1 MTSSNREP
9 DPEWPIRRDRRAA
22 DRDTTVVTTAR
33 RGGINPIFIALGG
46 LVLILLGVWLF
57 TGNHSADQDKLTGN
71 EIAATNAA
79 AANPAKACASQ
90 STYDSIKRELFR
102 RAAQVRGSD
111 QAAFAQ
117 LAGAAVLRME
127 NPVLE
132 NPDSGDSVLNC
143 SGTLSLDLPPGV
155 AVVGGRTSL
164 TSDVDYRIQRAADD
178 SGNVVVLGN
187 ADAIVTPLATLTRT
201 GSSEA
206 VPSEPVPIPGPAPG
220 ATADVTQP
228 NPPPPNA
235 EQPAPPRP
243 VGARPSF
250 DCDNARTKSEI
261 AVCSSAGLAA
271 LDRTMSAQYGRA
283 IANASPEQRAALQQ
297 TRDRFLRYRDRCPNN
312 ACIGDAYTG
321 RMREIRDIMEGNWQ
335 PR

>member
-1 MTSSNREP
+1 VNRSDREP
-9 DPEWPIRRDRRAA
+9 DAEWPIRPDNGTTKSE
-22 DRDTTVVTTAR
+22 TTVVAAR
-33 RGGINPIFIALGG
+33 KRGINPIFIALGG
-46 LVLILLGVWLF
+46 LLLILLGVWLF
-57 TGNHSADQDKLTGN
+57 TGRNSADQDKLSGN
-71 EIAATNAA
+71 EMAAVEKGAD
-79 AANPAKACASQ
+79 PAKVCASK
-90 STYDSIKRELFR
+90 STYDAIKRELFR

-111 QAAFAQ
+111 QAAFAN
-117 LAGAAVLRME
+117 LAGVAVLRME

-132 NPDSGDSVLNC
+132 NPDSGESYSNC
-143 SGTLSLDLPPGV
+143 SGSLSLDLPPGV

-164 TSDVDYRIQRAADD
+164 TADVDYRVQRAADN

-187 ADAIVTPLATLTRT
+187 ADAIVTPLATITRVQQQPT
-201 GSSEA
+201 ANAETNQAEA
-206 VPSEPVPIPGPAPG
+206 TAGDVIPAPQVQ
-220 ATADVTQP
+220 APDTAQQP
-228 NPPPPNA
+228 T
-235 EQPAPPRP
+235 PPRP

-261 AVCSSAGLAA
+261 AVCSNAGLAA

-283 IANASPEQRAALQQ
+283 IANASPDQRAALQQ

-321 RMREIRDIMEGNWQ
+321 RMREIRDIMEGNWE